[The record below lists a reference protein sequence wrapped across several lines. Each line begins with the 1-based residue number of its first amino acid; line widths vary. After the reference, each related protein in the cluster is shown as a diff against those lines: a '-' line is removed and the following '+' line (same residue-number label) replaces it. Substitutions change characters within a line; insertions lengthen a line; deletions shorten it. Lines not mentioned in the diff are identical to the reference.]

1 MSAYLEHAN
10 VTVPSI
16 DAAIEFLKLVDPDF
30 IIRHDEA
37 AEGTYRWAHVGTH
50 QTYIALQEPHLD
62 AGEQQ
67 SRRPYKDYGV
77 NHLAWVVPDV
87 DACTARL
94 DAAGFRR
101 SIGTKVHPFRKRV
114 YFFDR
119 AGFEWELV
127 QYLTEV
133 VEERNSYDHDV

>member
-67 SRRPYKDYGV
+67 CSHRQNSTSRHR
-77 NHLAWVVPDV
+77 
-87 DACTARL
+87 
-94 DAAGFRR
+94 
-101 SIGTKVHPFRKRV
+101 
-114 YFFDR
+114 DR
-119 AGFEWELV
+119 HEL
-127 QYLTEV
+127 QLP
-133 VEERNSYDHDV
+133 NF